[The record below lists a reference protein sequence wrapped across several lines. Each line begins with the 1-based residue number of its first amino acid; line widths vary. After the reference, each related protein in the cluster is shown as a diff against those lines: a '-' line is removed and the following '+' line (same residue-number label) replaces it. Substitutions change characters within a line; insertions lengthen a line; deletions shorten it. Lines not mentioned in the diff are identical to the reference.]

1 MNPRRFK
8 HWIFLNEE
16 GQKLYGDIFP
26 DGEIPVLCMIPTL
39 GGIEGKPER
48 LYLIYHE
55 ELSDE
60 QIDQMLTLL
69 SRKFG
74 ADKELIRHEMLK
86 NRISETSMSEYINQ
100 KVKSEKATLRVL

>member
-1 MNPRRFK
+1 MNPRKFK

-16 GQKLYGDIFP
+16 GKKLYGKIFP
-26 DGEIPVLCMIPTL
+26 DGEIPVLSMIPTL
-39 GGIEGKPER
+39 GGIEGNAER

-55 ELSDE
+55 ELSNE
-60 QIDQMLTLL
+60 QIDQVLTLL

-86 NRISETSMSEYINQ
+86 NRIPLR
-100 KVKSEKATLRVL
+100 EKYVSSSGTNHLGLFI

>member
-1 MNPRRFK
+1 MSEPRRFK

-16 GQKLYGDIFP
+16 GKKLYGDIFP
-26 DGEIPVLCMIPTL
+26 DGQVPVLSMIPTW
-39 GGIEGKPER
+39 GSIEGNAER

-55 ELSDE
+55 EMSNE

-74 ADKELIRHEMLK
+74 ADKELIRQEMLK
-86 NRISETSMSEYINQ
+86 NCIPIR
-100 KVKSEKATLRVL
+100 EKYVSSAGTNHPGLFI

>member
-1 MNPRRFK
+1 MSEPRRFK

-16 GQKLYGDIFP
+16 GKKLYGKIFP
-26 DGEIPVLCMIPTL
+26 DGEIPVLSMIPTL
-39 GGIEGKPER
+39 GGIEGNAER

-55 ELSDE
+55 ELSNE
-60 QIDQMLTLL
+60 QIDQVLTLL

-86 NRISETSMSEYINQ
+86 NRIPLR
-100 KVKSEKATLRVL
+100 EKYVSSSGTNHLGLFI